1 VPSDSAAPQILISA
15 GEASGDMHAARLA
28 RALQARSGAHVFG
41 MGGPRMKDAGVELV
55 ADAKDIAVLGIT
67 EVIHKVPTVLKILRL
82 LRKEAARRKPA
93 LAILVDSP
101 GTNLPLAKKLRRL
114 GVPVVYFIAP
124 QVWAWRPWRIRAMKK
139 NLSRVLV
146 IFPFEEEIYRNAGI
160 PVDFVGHPLVDVVK
174 PNAARADF
182 LAAQGLDASRP
193 VVALLPGSRPTEISL
208 NLPAML
214 DACESL
220 ARDLR
225 PQFTMAAAPGL
236 EDGFFQRY
244 LRPGLTIKRIAGAP
258 YDVLASADCA
268 IVSSGTA
275 TVEAALLGTPMVVV
289 YRVSQT
295 SAFILRRMI
304 RSPHLAM
311 VNLIAGKKIVPEL
324 IQDDFTGPRV
334 EAEVRR
340 LLSSS
345 ADREE
350 MKRELAEVRR
360 RLGSGGAIDRAADA
374 LAAMLPPKS

>member
-1 VPSDSAAPQILISA
+1 
-15 GEASGDMHAARLA
+15 MHAARLV
-28 RALQARSGAHVFG
+28 RALKARTGAHIFG
-41 MGGPRMKDAGVELV
+41 MGGPRMKDAGVELI
-55 ADAKDIAVLGIT
+55 ADSKDIAVLGIT

-82 LRKEAARRKPA
+82 MRKEAARRKPA
-93 LAILVDSP
+93 FAILVDSP
-101 GTNLPLAKKLRRL
+101 GTNLPLAKKLHRL
-114 GVPVVYFIAP
+114 GVPVIYFIAP

-146 IFPFEEEIYRNAGI
+146 IFPFEEEIYRKAGI

-174 PNAARADF
+174 ANVPRADF
-182 LAAQGLDASRP
+182 LNAHGLDPSKP

-214 DACESL
+214 DACEGL
-220 ARDLR
+220 ARDLH

-236 EDGFFQRY
+236 EEGFFQRY
-244 LRPGLTIKRIAGAP
+244 LRPGLTIKRISGAP
-258 YDVLASADCA
+258 YDVLSSADCA

-304 RSPHLAM
+304 RSPFLAM
-311 VNLIAGKKIVPEL
+311 VNLIAGEKIVAEL

-340 LLSSS
+340 LLGSN

-350 MKRELAEVRR
+350 MTRELGEVRR
-360 RLGSGGAIDRAADA
+360 RLGEGGAIDRAAEI
-374 LAAMLPPKS
+374 LAAMVPAKP

>member
-1 VPSDSAAPQILISA
+1 
-15 GEASGDMHAARLA
+15 MHAARLA
-28 RALQARSGAHVFG
+28 RALQARTGAHIFG
-41 MGGPRMKDAGVELV
+41 MGGPRMKDAGVELI
-55 ADAKDIAVLGIT
+55 ADSKDIAVLGIT

-101 GTNLPLAKKLRRL
+101 GTNLPLAKKLHRL
-114 GVPVVYFIAP
+114 GVPVIYFIAP

-146 IFPFEEEIYRNAGI
+146 IFPFEEEIYRKVGI
-160 PVDFVGHPLVDVVK
+160 PVDFVGHPLVNVVK
-174 PNAARADF
+174 ANVPRADF
-182 LAAQGLDASRP
+182 LAAHGLDRSKP

-214 DACESL
+214 DACEGL
-220 ARDLR
+220 ARDLH

-236 EDGFFQRY
+236 EEGFFQRY
-244 LRPGLTIKRIAGAP
+244 LRPGLTIKRISGAP
-258 YDVLASADCA
+258 YDVLSSADCA

-304 RSPHLAM
+304 RSPFLAM

-340 LLSSS
+340 LLGSSE
-345 ADREE
+345 DRKE
-350 MKRELAEVRR
+350 MKLELAEVRR
-360 RLGSGGAIDRAADA
+360 RLGEGGAIDRAAEL
-374 LAAMLPPKS
+374 LAAMLPAKS

>member
-1 VPSDSAAPQILISA
+1 VASDSAAPQILISA

-28 RALQARSGAHVFG
+28 RALKARTGAHIFG
-41 MGGPRMKDAGVELV
+41 MGGPRMKDAGVELI

-101 GTNLPLAKKLRRL
+101 GTNLPLAKKLHRL
-114 GVPVVYFIAP
+114 GVPVIYFIAP

-146 IFPFEEEIYRNAGI
+146 IFPFEEEIYRKAGI

-174 PNAARADF
+174 ANVPRADF
-182 LAAQGLDASRP
+182 LAAHGLDPSKP

-214 DACESL
+214 DACEGL
-220 ARDLR
+220 ARDIR

-244 LRPGLTIKRIAGAP
+244 LRPGLTIKRISGAP
-258 YDVLASADCA
+258 YDVLSSADCA

-304 RSPHLAM
+304 RSPFLAM

-340 LLSSS
+340 LLGSSG
-345 ADREE
+345 DREE
-350 MKRELAEVRR
+350 MKRDLAEVRE
-360 RLGSGGAIDRAADA
+360 RLGQGGAIDRAAEA
-374 LAAMLPPKS
+374 LAGMLPPKT